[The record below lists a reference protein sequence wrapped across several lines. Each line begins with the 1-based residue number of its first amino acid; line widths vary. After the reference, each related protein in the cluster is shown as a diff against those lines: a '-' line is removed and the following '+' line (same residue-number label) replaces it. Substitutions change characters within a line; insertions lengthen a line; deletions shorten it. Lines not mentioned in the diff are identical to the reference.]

1 MFKIE
6 MKAKVKDCVTGFE
19 GIVIARAEYLTGCR
33 QYLVTPMKLK
43 DDGDIV
49 NSIWFD
55 EDRLTGIDLLGKD
68 ERPQNDGGPQSNPA
82 PTK

>member
-19 GIVIARAEYLTGCR
+19 GIVTARSEYLTGCR
-33 QYLVTPMKLK
+33 QYLVTPTKLK
-43 DDGDIV
+43 DDGETL

-55 EDRLTGIDLLGKD
+55 EDRLTGVDLLGGS
-68 ERPQNDGGPQSNPA
+68 EPENNGGPQSNPA